1 MELQIEPS
9 VGAWIRAA
17 RRACLGAAS
26 GILVACGGGGGGAA
40 DGTLRVALT
49 DAPSCGYDHVFVTV
63 EKVRVHQSSTA
74 SDADSGWS
82 EIPVSPARRIDLLT
96 LTNGVLTE
104 LGSTPLPAG
113 NYSQIRLV
121 LADNSAGNPTANAVQ
136 PTGGAEVALR
146 TPSAQQS
153 GLKLQT
159 HFEVASGQTADLVLD
174 FDACKSIAKAGN
186 SGQYNLKP
194 VMAVLQRLGTSI
206 EGFVSTTIAN
216 GSTTVSAQQNGVP
229 VRATTPDA
237 SGKFVLSLL
246 PDGSY
251 TVVVTADG
259 RETAVV
265 TGVPVALSAGKTLL
279 NGTAT
284 SIAPAAA
291 TMRDVTGTVTLV
303 TSTPG
308 GTTSA
313 PLTDATVRTSQT
325 LTGGLGVEVSDR
337 PVDAIDASYRFRL
350 PAAAPVRASYVSA
363 ATPLSFAPDAPVA
376 GKYSIAAQAPGQT
389 IQTKSVD
396 ITSINATATFTFG
409 P

>member
-1 MELQIEPS
+1 L
-9 VGAWIRAA
+9 A
-17 RRACLGAAS
+17 
-26 GILVACGGGGGGAA
+26 
-40 DGTLRVALT
+40 
-49 DAPSCGYDHVFVTV
+49 
-63 EKVRVHQSSTA
+63 
-74 SDADSGWS
+74 
-82 EIPVSPARRIDLLT
+82 
-96 LTNGVLTE
+96 E

-113 NYSQIRLV
+113 HYSQIRLV
-121 LADNSAGNPTANAVQ
+121 LADNNATPNANTVR
-136 PTGGAEVALR
+136 PTGGAEIALG

-153 GLKLQT
+153 GLKLQA

-174 FDACKSIAKAGN
+174 FDACKSIVKAGN

-194 VMAVLQRLGTSI
+194 VIAVLPRVNTSI

-237 SGKFVLSLL
+237 TGKFVLSLL
-246 PDGSY
+246 PEGSY

-259 RETAVV
+259 RQTAVV
-265 TGVPVALSAGKTLL
+265 TGVPVALSTGKTVV

-291 TMRDVTGTVTLV
+291 TMRDVTGSVTRV

-313 PLTDATVRTSQT
+313 PLTDATVRALQT
-325 LTGGLGVEVSDR
+325 LTGGLGVELSDR
-337 PVDAIDASYRFRL
+337 PVDALDASHGFRL
-350 PAAAPVRASYVSA
+350 PAAAPIRASYSA
-363 ATPLSFAPDAPVA
+363 TTPLSFAPDTAAA
-376 GKYSIAAQAPGQT
+376 GKYSIAAQAPGPITQT
-389 IQTKSVD
+389 QTVD
-396 ITSINATATFTFG
+396 ISSVNATATFTFG